1 MPNIS
6 ITYADADAD
15 EAASAMKASNRDV
28 LTPAKDAAKAAIDK
42 ALAEDLIMPET
53 GAAITEMYTNLH
65 ASLTELCEAVD
76 SFADQFIAIKDNM
89 VEFDRDYAENIR
101 NPK

>member
-6 ITYADADAD
+6 ITYADVD

-65 ASLTELCEAVD
+65 TSLTELCEAVD